1 MPDNKPQSLSD
12 AQAAAGAQVRD
23 SLMNMAQDL
32 KLILEEMR
40 IAEVD
45 IKTSAAADSDC
56 CCCCTPASSCCGAA
70 SVKVPVA
77 V

>member
-1 MPDNKPQSLSD
+1 MPDNKPQ
-12 AQAAAGAQVRD
+12 AATNAEAASGQQVRD

-45 IKTSAAADSDC
+45 IKTSAAADTDC

-70 SVKVPVA
+70 SVKVPVPA
-77 V
+77 